1 MTYLRTI
8 IIESVALL
16 GSFGTLLCCA
26 LPAVLVSVGAGAVM
40 ASIVT
45 NAPQLVWLSEHKI
58 PLFTFAGITLAISG
72 ATTYLNRRAPCP
84 VDPVQAK
91 SCRRARRFAV
101 SVFVM
106 SVVLY
111 AIGFYFAFIAA
122 RFAV

>member
-26 LPAVLVSVGAGAVM
+26 LPALFVSVGAGAVM

-45 NAPQLVWLSEHKI
+45 NVPQLVWLSEHKI

-91 SCRRARRFAV
+91 SCRRVRRFAV

>member
-45 NAPQLVWLSEHKI
+45 NVPQLVWLSEHKI

-72 ATTYLNRRAPCP
+72 ATTYINHRAPCP
-84 VDPVQAK
+84 VDPVQVK
-91 SCRRARRFAV
+91 SCRRLRRFAV